1 MLAKSASFALAEKDQ
16 AALVTAKP
24 KPLCVVENTA

>member
-1 MLAKSASFALAEKDQ
+1 MLAKSASFTLAEKDQ

-24 KPLCVVENTA
+24 LCVVENTA